1 MPAIAMPACSSALR
15 APRVVEALLDEV
27 AAELDGAEPEA
38 PADRDHL
45 VPVGGLARED
55 AEARPR
61 RRPLEPRHDRAHEGE
76 VAADEL
82 GRARRRLQHDP
93 ALVADL
99 VERARRLGEVDAAEP
114 GRAVA
119 DLHADVLHVH
129 APDEVAEAAQLG
141 GGVHRARDDV
151 GGVEVA
157 AERRRVD
164 ARRRGARIASEAS
177 VPS

>member
-1 MPAIAMPACSSALR
+1 MPAIAMPACSSAS
-15 APRVVEALLDEV
+15 AAARVVEALLDEV
-27 AAELDGAEPEA
+27 AAELDGAEAEA
-38 PADRDHL
+38 AADGDHL

-55 AEARPR
+55 AEARPLG
-61 RRPLEPRHDRAHEGE
+61 RPLEPRHDRAHEGE

-99 VERARRLGEVDAAEP
+99 VQRPRRLGEVDAAEP
-114 GRAVA
+114 RRAVA
-119 DLHADVLHVH
+119 DLRVDVLHVH
-129 APDEVAEAAQLG
+129 PLDQVAEAAELG

-151 GGVEVA
+151 GRVEVA

-164 ARRRGARIASEAS
+164 AGGEGADRRPR
-177 VPS
+177 